1 MTTIFKE
8 YGISTIIAIDDAFIE
23 VNDSQKLSDFPVE
36 IIELLTDFERDRYAD
51 YTIKKYIAVTGKHD
65 FISKLQEQLSDN
77 DYYAWLKFEGFQSI
91 GVDIDAIEQAITAI
105 DVSDKSKKHL
115 IVLDRMLEKTGNQK
129 FIEILTII
137 KRFLKEKNLLLLI
150 YTNENIPSE
159 IQSFS
164 GAKEYL
170 RGTLGFAIEEAEE
183 LALHF
188 NYVSKTKEIS
198 NEFFDNILKSQK
210 ANYIQAYK
218 QIFEESYRKLTERLW
233 ELNKNQ
239 ALFYYDYINEGQ
251 HADDIIY
258 DIFLTKFHQVYGET
272 FGEDAQHAEL
282 VNPIR
287 RSMQRHLSGL
297 TNSVVDSYREDKEKI
312 VDSSLNLLKIPA
324 SSDLSFGDVIKI
336 GEKYFMLLNQDCD
349 IVIRNNGKRK
359 LNYFQ
364 LVELSTPSN
373 TQNFK
378 PNPKNLYS
386 VDCIWLDSLSLRRD
400 HDGIKL
406 SDDSIE
412 ASHEIRK
419 ASSDYLKYKLY
430 KILEKLQEKSEE
442 TVKEIIDFS
451 LSSLAIECNPIFEDE
466 NLTGFHLKNI
476 NRIGR
481 LERLS
486 AMKVLKEVQ
495 YDGSRIPDSQ
505 SILI

>member
-198 NEFFDNILKSQK
+198 NEFFDNILK
-210 ANYIQAYK
+210 
-218 QIFEESYRKLTERLW
+218 
-233 ELNKNQ
+233 
-239 ALFYYDYINEGQ
+239 
-251 HADDIIY
+251 
-258 DIFLTKFHQVYGET
+258 
-272 FGEDAQHAEL
+272 
-282 VNPIR
+282 
-287 RSMQRHLSGL
+287 
-297 TNSVVDSYREDKEKI
+297 
-312 VDSSLNLLKIPA
+312 LNLN
-324 SSDLSFGDVIKI
+324 F
-336 GEKYFMLLNQDCD
+336 
-349 IVIRNNGKRK
+349 
-359 LNYFQ
+359 
-364 LVELSTPSN
+364 LVL
-373 TQNFK
+373 
-378 PNPKNLYS
+378 
-386 VDCIWLDSLSLRRD
+386 
-400 HDGIKL
+400 
-406 SDDSIE
+406 
-412 ASHEIRK
+412 
-419 ASSDYLKYKLY
+419 
-430 KILEKLQEKSEE
+430 
-442 TVKEIIDFS
+442 
-451 LSSLAIECNPIFEDE
+451 
-466 NLTGFHLKNI
+466 
-476 NRIGR
+476 
-481 LERLS
+481 
-486 AMKVLKEVQ
+486 
-495 YDGSRIPDSQ
+495 
-505 SILI
+505 